1 VISDLSASNFKEK
14 ERLAV
19 AKPKTGD
26 LHRLFIALEE
36 FATTKPG
43 SRMENYSKSLLTIL
57 WCLAD

>member
-1 VISDLSASNFKEK
+1 MISDLSASNFKEK

-36 FATTKPG
+36 FATTSQDREWRTTP
-43 SRMENYSKSLLTIL
+43 RVY
-57 WCLAD
+57 